1 MSAAIH
7 VRVSKPSKSRHGDTI
22 ALDQNPAVQDNRC
35 ESCSTSGAGSYAKST
50 PTAPE
55 EQRRGGPG
63 LDALMDDARR
73 GAFIVVVVWRFDHFA
88 RSVKQLVLALEEFRH
103 AGKSRPWLSF
113 QRNVIRDRV
122 AARSGIRSALTAP
135 RAASQWGDPAEFFDT
150 NSGRPPL

>member
-7 VRVSKPSKSRHGDTI
+7 VRVSKPSKSRHEDTI
-22 ALDQNPAVQDNRC
+22 AFDQKQDKRC
-35 ESCSTSGAGSYAKST
+35 ESCSTSGAGSYAAST

-55 EQRRGGPG
+55 ERRRGGPG
-63 LDALMDDARR
+63 LDALIDDARR
-73 GAFIVVVVWRFDHFA
+73 GAFIVVVVVWRFDRFA

-113 QRNVIRDRV
+113 QGNVIRDRV

-135 RAASQWGDPAEFFDT
+135 RAASQWGGPAEFFDT